1 MEKGRFQK
9 LLFSVKNVLKRH
21 AFSDRFRWIRVDRKL
36 LPKNEIKK
44 KRYRKKISHIK
55 STLCFKFIYMNIG
68 MSNIGVPQ

>member
-44 KRYRKKISHIK
+44 KALSKKNQSYKKHIM
-55 STLCFKFIYMNIG
+55 F
-68 MSNIGVPQ
+68 